1 MNQQQFAALAQ
12 KGSGRVPV
20 TREILAD
27 LETPVSTYLKL
38 ARGQYS
44 YLFES
49 VEGGEKWGQYSFIG
63 LPAHTVLKVFG
74 SEVRREVAGEVVE
87 ATTCEDPLAY
97 VDEFCRSFP
106 VVDVPGLPRFNGGLV
121 GYFGYDTVRYVE
133 PRLRATTPPDEL
145 GTPDILLMVSDD
157 VVVFDNLAG
166 KLILIV
172 HADPQQADAYER
184 AQQRLDEIESRLH
197 QPTPDL
203 PPIRLDDDPVLE
215 SAFVSSMGQAG
226 YESAVER
233 IKAYTQQGDVM
244 QVVPYDTDT
253 PPASYTYP
261 SYTYYPTLT

>member
-1 MNQQQFAALAQ
+1 MNMNQQQFAELAAQ
-12 KGSGRVPV
+12 GAAEGKGRIPV

-38 ARGQYS
+38 ARGAYS

-49 VEGGEKWGQYSFIG
+49 VEGGEKWGRYSFIG
-63 LPAHTVLKVFG
+63 LPATTVLKVCG
-74 SEVRREVAGEVVE
+74 DEIRREEDGHCVE
-87 ATTCEDPLAY
+87 SFKVEDPLAY
-97 VDEFCRSFP
+97 IDDFCRSFD

-166 KLILIV
+166 KLVLIV
-172 HADPQQADAYER
+172 HVDPADENAFQV

-203 PPIRLDDDPVLE
+203 PPIKLQGEGVAE
-215 SAFVSSMGQAG
+215 SAFISS
-226 YESAVER
+226 
-233 IKAYTQQGDVM
+233 
-244 QVVPYDTDT
+244 
-253 PPASYTYP
+253 
-261 SYTYYPTLT
+261 